1 MEEVELGFPS
11 PTLGERLIGVQYES
25 KDDSEVVQIKRYFA
39 RVIDR
44 LEHERVMSNAEGT
57 LNSVKDD
64 IIKEAM
70 SRVADAQMWVVKAH
84 THGK

>member
-44 LEHERVMSNAEGT
+44 LEHERVMSNAAGT

-70 SRVADAQMWVVKAH
+70 MRVADAQMWVVKAH

>member
-84 THGK
+84 IHGK

>member
-25 KDDSEVVQIKRYFA
+25 KDDSEVAQIKRYFA

-57 LNSVKDD
+57 LNGVKDD

>member
-11 PTLGERLIGVQYES
+11 PTLGERLIGVQY
-25 KDDSEVVQIKRYFA
+25 DSEDNSEVAGIKRYFA
-39 RVIDR
+39 KIIDG
-44 LEHERVMSNAEGT
+44 LEHERVMSNTAGT
-57 LNSVKDD
+57 LNSIKDD

>member
-1 MEEVELGFPS
+1 MEEVKLGFPS

-25 KDDSEVVQIKRYFA
+25 KDDSEVAQIKRYFA
-39 RVIDR
+39 KVIDG
-44 LEHERVMSNAEGT
+44 LEHERVMSNSAGT
-57 LNSVKDD
+57 LNSIKDD

-70 SRVADAQMWVVKAH
+70 LRVVDAQTWVVKSH